1 MACLWRAW
9 WPCYPRQE
17 EEWPC
22 YFLEVSCLKH
32 ETLILI
38 LVGVLSLMLGQVTL
52 IKPAFEI
59 SEILVALV
67 FSMVF
72 TFAIGLEV
80 VK

>member
-1 MACLWRAW
+1 
-9 WPCYPRQE
+9 
-17 EEWPC
+17 
-22 YFLEVSCLKH
+22 LEVSCLKH